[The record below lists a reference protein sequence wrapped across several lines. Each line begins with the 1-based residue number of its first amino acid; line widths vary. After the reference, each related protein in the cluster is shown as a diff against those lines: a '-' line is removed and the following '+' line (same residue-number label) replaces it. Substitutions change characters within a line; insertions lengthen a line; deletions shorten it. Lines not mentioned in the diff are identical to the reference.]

1 MSNHDVNMSQIS
13 YDLKDFTRE
22 IADLSESNLAIVE
35 ETTASMY
42 VVTEAVNNSSATLER
57 LAESSEKLID
67 RNNESV
73 QRLCSC
79 SF

>member
-79 SF
+79 SY